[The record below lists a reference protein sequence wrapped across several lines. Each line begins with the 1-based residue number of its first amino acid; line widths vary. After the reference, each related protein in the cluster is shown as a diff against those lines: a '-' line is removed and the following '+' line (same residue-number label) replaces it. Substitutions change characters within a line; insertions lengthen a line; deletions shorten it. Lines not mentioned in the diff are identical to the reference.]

1 MFDCEKCNFHSSSA
15 TNYNK
20 HILTR
25 KHLRDCEP
33 DEKNSQ
39 KHVCECCSFR
49 CSKKCDFIRHTFT
62 RKHKKNVLLA
72 QENAI
77 LDEPNYENSIVES
90 DANKVYECDTCG
102 KTYKAKSSMWSHRVS
117 CLKIHE
123 KNPFQSNNTIE
134 TYHKNQVYANN
145 DQDDD
150 ELTNFFVESETD
162 EDINA
167 QIIHLLKYVLR
178 KNEELSNQV
187 TNVKKDVMNHLD
199 IVANTLQPSNV
210 TNNNN
215 NTQFNM
221 NFFLNEQ
228 CKDAVNV
235 SDFIESLELNFAD
248 LQTVAEKGFI
258 LGNYEIIKDKF
269 SELGIYRRPIHCSD
283 LKRETVYVRENN
295 EWQKEASDHPLLKK
309 LIVYVA
315 HRVSQ
320 QCTAWHHE
328 NPDFMQSQEKKDL
341 SLLFMN
347 SSFGVNGKSD
357 SDNKAKIAKNV
368 LEFVEIDKRRLK

>member
-1 MFDCEKCNFHSSSA
+1 MDSSLEIPPNLYCESCNVKCSRTRDFIQHIS
-15 TNYNK
+15 TRK
-20 HILTR
+20 HILRTGQSINFPTPFKCELCDTVCRSIRDLNKHNLTR
-25 KHLRDCEP
+25 RHIYRTENP
-33 DEKNSQ
+33 TEISPTY
-39 KHVCECCSFR
+39 S
-49 CSKKCDFIRHTFT
+49 CSKC
-62 RKHKKNVLLA
+62 KKM
-72 QENAI
+72 
-77 LDEPNYENSIVES
+77 
-90 DANKVYECDTCG
+90 
-102 KTYKAKSSMWSHRVS
+102 YKAKNSLWYHMKRCTV
-117 CLKIHE
+117 IPQD
-123 KNPFQSNNTIE
+123 NITIE
-134 TYHKNQVYANN
+134 PVQEPH
-145 DQDDD
+145 D
-150 ELTNFFVESETD
+150 EPVESNLQTNELIPFDNTCNVNLESETD

-357 SDNKAKIAKNV
+357 SENKAKIAKNV